1 MEGSRDFTRLSPI
14 TNKTINE
21 SKEFLAGLASPQH
34 RREVERDPA
43 THKAYCV
50 ISSVIVSA
58 YFYFSFYS
66 DRKKCSIMLEES
78 YDENCPNIRKL
89 WRHEHRKINI
99 DKQGESYTLREF
111 QAES

>member
-21 SKEFLAGLASPQH
+21 SKEFLAGLAFPQH

-66 DRKKCSIMLEES
+66 DRKKMF
-78 YDENCPNIRKL
+78 NN
-89 WRHEHRKINI
+89 
-99 DKQGESYTLREF
+99 
-111 QAES
+111 A